1 MAMMTPT
8 FAWVKRTPD
17 LSCPDFPLAQ
27 GPSHLH
33 VKPYLRVAHA
43 MCIAN
48 SFTVLMG
55 IPNNCFFPA
64 PVQRITRAHRPPS
77 AMCFGT
83 T

>member
-8 FAWVKRTPD
+8 FAWVKLTPD

-33 VKPYLRVAHA
+33 VKLYLRVAHA

-48 SFTVLMG
+48 SFTVFSWVSQTTVFSRHLY
-55 IPNNCFFPA
+55 
-64 PVQRITRAHRPPS
+64 S
-77 AMCFGT
+77 A
-83 T
+83 